1 MLMLLN
7 VKQHFCFE
15 QFGKFIK
22 ITRKKNVCY
31 ITMSKLLVLDGLD
44 VIGGA
49 DDGFDS
55 LDILCFLC

>member
-1 MLMLLN
+1 M
-7 VKQHFCFE
+7 
-15 QFGKFIK
+15 
-22 ITRKKNVCY
+22 VCY
-31 ITMSKLLVLDGLD
+31 ITSSELLVLDGLD